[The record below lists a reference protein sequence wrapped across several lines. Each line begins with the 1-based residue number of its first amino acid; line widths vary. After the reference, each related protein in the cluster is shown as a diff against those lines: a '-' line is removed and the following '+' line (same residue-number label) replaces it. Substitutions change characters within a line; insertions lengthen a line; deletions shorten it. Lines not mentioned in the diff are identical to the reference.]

1 MGNEIPL
8 QLAQFLRAILLGS
21 ILALGYD
28 FMRTLH
34 CLGGKIWATTLDI
47 LVSLSA
53 TLSIFLFVMAE
64 EGELRLFLLLGTL
77 GGAVLFFSL
86 LSSILRPIWAFWVD
100 LFLFPLHLL
109 EALLGKLAIFFKK
122 AFSFIRKWATITDT
136 SEQDDVKE
144 EQAYGEEKE
153 EIVEN
158 MP

>member
-8 QLAQFLRAILLGS
+8 QLAQVLRAILLGS

-28 FMRTLH
+28 FVRALH

-86 LSSILRPIWAFWVD
+86 LSGILRPIWAFWID

-109 EALLGKLAIFFKK
+109 EALWRKLVIFFKK
-122 AFSFIRKWATITDT
+122 AFSFVRKWSTIAGT
-136 SEQDDVKE
+136 SKQDDVKE
-144 EQAYGEEKE
+144 GQTYGEEKE